1 MRWSAVGAS
10 SLLLT
15 AVACAEPEPVIGV
28 GDAFPPVP
36 DHVLSR
42 EAELVWVV
50 SRDDLF
56 ACRSAADA
64 IRDMQ
69 RLGTLTIPV
78 TVVGTDRDDWTRALV
93 RKHRLRAAIVS
104 APALVG
110 TAPARHSGGSVY
122 LVRHGR
128 IAAVAPA
135 SDTAGLRQIVRRFA
149 AEPGDGPAPQP
160 QNPGS

>member
-1 MRWSAVGAS
+1 MRWSSIGAS

-15 AVACAEPEPVIGV
+15 AVACAEPEPLLGV
-28 GDAFPPVP
+28 GDAFPAVP

-42 EAELVWVV
+42 AAELVWVV
-50 SRDDLF
+50 GRDDLF

-69 RLGTLTIPV
+69 RLGTLAIPV

-93 RKHRLRAAIVS
+93 RKHRLRATIVS
-104 APALVG
+104 VPTLMG
-110 TAPARHSGGSVY
+110 MTRTHDGGGSVY
-122 LVRHGR
+122 LLRHGR

-135 SDTAGLRQIVRRFA
+135 SDTAGLQQMVRRHA
-149 AEPGDGPAPQP
+149 AVPGDAPAPHP
-160 QNPGS
+160 QDPGS